1 MADINL
7 NPYTAESE
15 SIAKKR
21 RLAELLQQQSLQP
34 IEMPQQAGV
43 PISPYSGLAKLLNA
57 YVGTKKEQEAVTEQK
72 NLAQQY
78 QRDVATDLA
87 SIFRDMRAPA
97 QPGMVMGDDTMQGAR
112 PAGYLDPANLQAMKT
127 PIGQQTYMA
136 QLLAKPEAPIK
147 ASAGDVFFDPRTRQ
161 EIFRAPEKAEFG
173 TTPQYEKDD
182 KSPTGYFAVVYGKNG
197 ERKVVGPANPINQF
211 TTVTKD
217 KEADLKQRR
226 EDSDRN
232 FTQLSAYQRA
242 QLENDAKRLGIS
254 AQQLF
259 FDTGMSV
266 PTTGAPVGAVV
277 PRPAPITAAPTGMPT
292 AAPTAAPTTAY
303 TPLGAPPALSPK
315 AQQDIAVAAEKE
327 KFKDKPLTE
336 SQSNAVAFGMRMK
349 ESNAII
355 EDLAKQGVLRGANI
369 ESAPFVGEA
378 LGKILPGA
386 LGGTS
391 PAQQQVNQ
399 AKTNFITAV
408 LRKES
413 GAAIGKDE
421 FATEDRKY
429 FPQLNDSLGV
439 LKQKANARK
448 LAIEAMQVQ
457 AGPGAKSIQEMRS
470 GVGADSNDPF
480 GLRK

>member
-43 PISPYSGLAKLLNA
+43 AISPYSGLAKLLNA
-57 YVGTKKEQEAVTEQK
+57 YVGTKKEQEAATEQK
-72 NLAQQY
+72 NLAKQY
-78 QRDVATDLA
+78 QTDIATDLA

-147 ASAGDVFFDPRTRQ
+147 ASAGDVFFDPRTKQ
-161 EIFRAPEKAEFG
+161 EVFRAPEKPEFG
-173 TTPQYEKDD
+173 TTPQYEKDPN
-182 KSPTGYFAVVYGKNG
+182 SPTGYVSVLYGKNG
-197 ERKVVGPANPINQF
+197 ERKVVGPANPMNQF
-211 TTVTKD
+211 TTPTVDATKS
-217 KEADLKQRR
+217 LQQRR
-226 EDSDRN
+226 EESDRN
-232 FTQLSAYQRA
+232 FSQLSAYQQR
-242 QLENDAKRLGIS
+242 QLANEANRIGIS

-259 FDTGMSV
+259 FDTGMGAA
-266 PTTGAPVGAVV
+266 GAPVGAV
-277 PRPAPITAAPTGMPT
+277 APIAGAPTT
-292 AAPTAAPTTAY
+292 VRPTAAPTTAPTSAY

-315 AQQDIAVAAEKE
+315 AQQDIAVAVEKE

-369 ESAPFVGEA
+369 ESVPFAGEA
-378 LGKILPGA
+378 LGKVLPGF

-391 PAQQQVNQ
+391 AAQQQVNQ

-429 FPQLNDSLGV
+429 FPQLNDSPQV
-439 LKQKANARK
+439 LQQKANARK

-457 AGPGAKSIQEMRS
+457 AGPGAKSIQGMQS
-470 GVGADSNDPF
+470 AVGADSNDPL

>member
-78 QRDVATDLA
+78 QKDVATDLA

-147 ASAGDVFFDPRTRQ
+147 ASAGDVFFDPRTKQ
-161 EIFRAPEKAEFG
+161 EIFRAPEKSEFG

-182 KSPTGYFAVVYGKNG
+182 TSPTGFVSVLYGKNG
-197 ERKVVGPANPINQF
+197 ERKVVGPANPVNQF
-211 TTVTKD
+211 TTITKD
-217 KEADLKQRR
+217 TEATIKQRR

-232 FTQLSAYQRA
+232 FNQLSAYQRA

-259 FDTGMSV
+259 FDTGIKAGGGAFVNPLAQPPAQPNAPVVAPRV
-266 PTTGAPVGAVV
+266 PTTPVAGAPVANAPPTSTSSYTPFSNVNAQANDLVLPPKFRLEQMKNAPGQENTLRDEFNTLTRDFRTVQDAHSKIKSVANTGAGDMSLLYSYVKLLDPGSVV
-277 PRPAPITAAPTGMPT
+277 RESDFATAA
-292 AAPTAAPTTAY
+292 A
-303 TPLGAPPALSPK
+303 
-315 AQQDIAVAAEKE
+315 
-327 KFKDKPLTE
+327 
-336 SQSNAVAFGMRMK
+336 
-349 ESNAII
+349 
-355 EDLAKQGVLRGANI
+355 
-369 ESAPFVGEA
+369 
-378 LGKILPGA
+378 
-386 LGGTS
+386 
-391 PAQQQVNQ
+391 
-399 AKTNFITAV
+399 
-408 LRKES
+408 
-413 GAAIGKDE
+413 
-421 FATEDRKY
+421 
-429 FPQLNDSLGV
+429 
-439 LKQKANARK
+439 
-448 LAIEAMQVQ
+448 
-457 AGPGAKSIQEMRS
+457 
-470 GVGADSNDPF
+470 
-480 GLRK
+480 

>member
-57 YVGTKKEQEAVTEQK
+57 YVGTKKEQEAVTEQQ
-72 NLAQQY
+72 NLAKQY
-78 QRDVATDLA
+78 QKDVATDLA

-136 QLLAKPEAPIK
+136 QLLAKPEAPTK
-147 ASAGDVFFDPRTRQ
+147 GSPGDVFFDRSGK
-161 EIFRAPEKAEFG
+161 EIFRVAEKPEFG
-173 TTPQYEKDD
+173 TTPQYEKDPN
-182 KSPTGYFAVVYGKNG
+182 SPTGYVAVQYGKKG
-197 ERKVVGPANPINQF
+197 ERLVVGPANPMNQY
-211 TTVTKD
+211 TTPTVD
-217 KEADLKQRR
+217 AAASLKQRR
-226 EDSDRN
+226 EESDRN
-232 FTQLSAYQRA
+232 FTQLSVYQRA

-259 FDTGMSV
+259 FDTGMGV
-266 PTTGAPVGAVV
+266 PTAGAPVGAVT

-349 ESNAII
+349 ESNAIL

-399 AKTNFITAV
+399 AKSNFITAV

-413 GAAIGKDE
+413 GAAIGPAE
-421 FATEDRKY
+421 FATEDKKY
-429 FPQLNDSLGV
+429 FPQLNDSPQV
-439 LKQKANARK
+439 LQQKANARK

-470 GVGADSNDPF
+470 AVGADSNDPF

>member
-15 SIAKKR
+15 AIAK
-21 RLAELLQQQSLQP
+21 RLRMAEMLAQQSMQP
-34 IEMPQQAGV
+34 IDIPQQAGV
-43 PISPYSGLAKLLNA
+43 KASHLSGLAKVLDA
-57 YVGTKKEQEAVTEQK
+57 YTAGKEARIAKEEQK
-72 NLAQQY
+72 DLAKQY
-78 QRDVATDLA
+78 QTDIATDLA

-97 QPGMVMGDDTMQGAR
+97 QPGVVMGDDTMQGAR

-147 ASAGDVFFDPRTRQ
+147 ASAGDVFFDPRTKQ
-161 EIFRAPEKAEFG
+161 EIFRAPDKPEFG
-173 TTPQYEKDD
+173 TTPQYEKDST
-182 KSPTGYFAVVYGKNG
+182 SPTGYVSVLYGKNG
-197 ERKVVGPANPINQF
+197 ERKVVGPANPMNQF
-211 TTVTKD
+211 TTPTID
-217 KEADLKQRR
+217 AAASLKQRR
-226 EDSDRN
+226 EESDRN
-232 FTQLSAYQRA
+232 FTQLSAYQQS
-242 QLENDAKRLGIS
+242 QLANEGKRIGIS

-259 FDTGMSV
+259 FDTGMGAA
-266 PTTGAPVGAVV
+266 GAPVGAV
-277 PRPAPITAAPTGMPT
+277 APITGAPTTGMPT
-292 AAPTAAPTTAY
+292 AAPTAAPTSAY

-336 SQSNAVAFGMRMK
+336 SQSNATAFGMRMK

-355 EDLAKQGVLRGANI
+355 EELAKAGTLRGANI
-369 ESAPFVGEA
+369 ESAPFVGET
-378 LGKILPGA
+378 LGKVLPGF
-386 LGGTS
+386 LGGTNA
-391 PAQQQVNQ
+391 AQQQVNQ

-429 FPQLNDSLGV
+429 FPQLNDSPQV
-439 LKQKANARK
+439 LQQKANARK
-448 LAIEAMQVQ
+448 LAIQAMEVQ
-457 AGPGAKSIQEMRS
+457 AGPGAKNIQGMRS
-470 GVGADSNDPF
+470 DVGADNNDPF

>member
-1 MADINL
+1 MPEINL

-15 SIAKKR
+15 AIAK
-21 RLAELLQQQSLQP
+21 RLRMAEMLAQQSMQP
-34 IEMPQQAGV
+34 IDIPQQAGV
-43 PISPYSGLAKLLNA
+43 KFSPLSGLAKVLDA
-57 YVGTKKEQEAVTEQK
+57 YTAGKEARTAKEEQK

-78 QRDVATDLA
+78 QTDVATDLA

-147 ASAGDVFFDPRTRQ
+147 ASAGDVFFDRSGK
-161 EIFRAPEKAEFG
+161 EIFRAPEKPEFG
-173 TTPQYEKDD
+173 TTPQYEKDPN
-182 KSPTGYFAVVYGKNG
+182 SPTGYVAVQYGKKG
-197 ERKVVGPANPINQF
+197 ERLVVGPVNPMNQY
-211 TTVTKD
+211 TTPTVD
-217 KEADLKQRR
+217 AAESLKQRK
-226 EDSDRN
+226 EESDRN
-232 FTQLSAYQRA
+232 FNQLSANQKA
-242 QLENDAKRLGIS
+242 QLANEAQRIGIS
-254 AQQLF
+254 AQELF
-259 FDTGMSV
+259 FNTGMGA
-266 PTTGAPVGAVV
+266 PTAGAPVGAVA

-315 AQQDIAVAAEKE
+315 AQQDIAVAAAKE
-327 KFKDKPLTE
+327 QFRDKPLTE
-336 SQSNAVAFGMRMK
+336 TQSNAVAFGMRMK

-378 LGKILPGA
+378 LGKILPSA

-399 AKTNFITAV
+399 AKSNFITAV

-413 GAAIGKDE
+413 GAAIGPDE

-429 FPQLNDSLGV
+429 FPQLNDSPQV
-439 LKQKANARK
+439 LQQKANARK

-457 AGPGAKSIQEMRS
+457 AGPGAKTIQEMRS
-470 GVGADSNDPF
+470 DVGADSNDP
-480 GLRK
+480 